1 MSTPVANPGLQKAA
15 ILMVLLGEEAASHIY
30 RNLPE
35 NDVQRLTRRIAE
47 LEHFKPETAIAVL
60 EEYHQLSLTQSYLAE
75 GGPDYAQ
82 KLLVKSFGEA
92 GAQRLLD
99 QVTSTMEQNAVHLE
113 SLQEAD
119 PQQLA
124 KFLEVEHPQTI
135 ALILAHLNA
144 RQASTLLLRLPE
156 DVRAET
162 IKRLAQL
169 RQFSPEVAQKVAL
182 ALNKHLESVGE
193 QSRRA
198 YAGFKGAADLLNQIE
213 PIKSKSILEIIEK
226 DDPKMALAIR
236 NLMFTFEDLLG
247 VPEAGIRELLG
258 QLDKKTLALAL
269 RGATEELK
277 NLIFKSMSSR
287 AVDMLKEDMEV
298 LGAVRAKDVN
308 QAQHEIVE
316 VARRL
321 EAEGKL
327 VSERRIAGGVC
338 RLARPSGSSSP
349 EPSPCSPMPML
360 AGFRAARPIPAS
372 RARTKAAVSRR
383 RPSSRGAKA
392 RNSNC
397 APNSTR
403 RSPNIAPRSAA
414 LFRSS
419 PLERQ
424 NYYRRIEGEVV
435 ELALAIARKILHREV
450 QIDPHALAGIVRV
463 TLEKLDTGHQ
473 GQSASSPQGSDRLA
487 ALLCLPD

>member
-1 MSTPVANPGLQKAA
+1 MAPSISSLGLQKAA
-15 ILMVLLGEEAASHIY
+15 ILMVLLGEESASHIY

-35 NDVQRLTRRIAE
+35 GDVERLTRRIAE
-47 LEHFKPETAIAVL
+47 LEHFKPETAMSVL
-60 EEYHQLSLTQSYLAE
+60 EEYYQLTLTQGYLAE

-82 KLLVKSFGEA
+82 KLLVKAFGEA

-99 QVTSTMEQNAVHLE
+99 QASRTMEQSAVQLE

-144 RQASTLLLRLPE
+144 RQASALLLRLPE
-156 DVRAET
+156 EIRAET
-162 IKRLAQL
+162 VKRLAQL

-182 ALNKHLESVGE
+182 SLNKHLESLGE

-213 PIKSKSILEIIEK
+213 PVSSKGILETIEK
-226 DDPKMALAIR
+226 EDPTMALAIR

-247 VPEAGIRELLG
+247 VPETGIRELLG
-258 QLDKKTLALAL
+258 QLDKKTLALSL

-298 LGAVRAKDVN
+298 LGPVRSKDVN
-308 QAQHEIVE
+308 QAQREIVE

-327 VSERRIAGGVC
+327 V
-338 RLARPSGSSSP
+338 L
-349 EPSPCSPMPML
+349 
-360 AGFRAARPIPAS
+360 
-372 RARTKAAVSRR
+372 
-383 RPSSRGAKA
+383 
-392 RNSNC
+392 
-397 APNSTR
+397 
-403 RSPNIAPRSAA
+403 SAE
-414 LFRSS
+414 SQ
-419 PLERQ
+419 EE
-424 NYYRRIEGEVV
+424 YVV
-435 ELALAIARKILHREV
+435 
-450 QIDPHALAGIVRV
+450 
-463 TLEKLDTGHQ
+463 
-473 GQSASSPQGSDRLA
+473 
-487 ALLCLPD
+487 